1 MLRRLP
7 VAFALVQAGNMSEN
21 LLNEIRII
29 FFISIQNG
37 YCIYEFWKQQ
47 NIWTSWLLINLAD
60 KIHLRKSDKYVVL
73 SNLTMYYTWKTIKKS
88 YKNNRF
94 KISALK
100 NMRMNN
106 LSKIFKIVL
115 NTS

>member
-7 VAFALVQAGNMSEN
+7 VAFALVQTGNTSEN

-60 KIHLRKSDKYVVL
+60 KINLRKSDKYVVL
-73 SNLTMYYTWKTIKKS
+73 SNLTMYYTWKKHRGNTNNSLIRIYINKK
-88 YKNNRF
+88 
-94 KISALK
+94 
-100 NMRMNN
+100 
-106 LSKIFKIVL
+106 
-115 NTS
+115 